1 VAAIESRR
9 LFKRFGLLVAVAA
22 LVSGIAAA
30 SAFASVN
37 LSPAGPYAS
46 AGASVKVSGSS
57 PFKGTTHVAVATCN
71 VASGVEPGTR
81 CDGPKA
87 IPGLKTLAEYEAGS
101 LELEVRRGPWTDWD
115 FTKGAPVKGTTE
127 TTCKKTGEAANS
139 QCAVVVSFYEVKGAE
154 VKQVGAQTKNISF
167 K

>member
-1 VAAIESRR
+1 MAATRSRR
-9 LFKRFGLLVAVAA
+9 LFKRLGLLVAVAA

-30 SAFASVN
+30 SAFGSVN

-46 AGASVKVSGSS
+46 AGAVVKTSGSS

-71 VASGVEPGTR
+71 VASGVVPGTR
-81 CDGPKA
+81 CDGAKA
-87 IPGLKTLAEYEAGS
+87 IPGLKTLAEYEAG
-101 LELEVRRGPWTDWD
+101 LNIEVRRGPWTDWD
-115 FTKGAPVKGTTE
+115 FTKGAPVKGSTE

-139 QCAVVVSFYEVKGAE
+139 QCAVVVSYYEVNGSE
-154 VKQVGAQTKNISF
+154 VKQVGAETKNISF